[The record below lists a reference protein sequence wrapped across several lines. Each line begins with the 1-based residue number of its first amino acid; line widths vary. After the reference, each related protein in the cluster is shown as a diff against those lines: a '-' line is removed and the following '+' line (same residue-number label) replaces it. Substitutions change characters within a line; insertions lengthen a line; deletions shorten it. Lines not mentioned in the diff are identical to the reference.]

1 MTIGI
6 LVMAY
11 GTPSGLDDVEAY
23 YTHIRR
29 GRPPSQELLDEL
41 RGRYA
46 AIGGRSPLLEITHQQ
61 VAAVGDQ
68 LRADGYEDITVA
80 LGQKHAAPFIE
91 DGVAE
96 LLAAG
101 VDRIVG
107 VVLAPHYSGFSV
119 GEYAE
124 RTRKAAEQAQ
134 APPPVA
140 VVSSWHLQP
149 EYLNFLAAALDDAIA
164 SLPDTTRE
172 EAHVLFTAHSLPERI
187 LQGDDPYPTQL
198 RETAEAVARARD
210 LARWSI
216 AWQSAGRTPEPWI
229 GPDVLDAMA
238 EVAAAGAPAVVVSPV
253 GFVADHLEVLYDLDI
268 EAADRA
274 RELGIDFARTAAP
287 NADPHL
293 ARAVATAVAAVIDQ
307 ETA

>member
-1 MTIGI
+1 
-6 LVMAY
+6 MAY

-29 GRPPSQELLDEL
+29 GRPPSPELLDEL

-46 AIGGRSPLLEITHQQ
+46 AIGGRSPLLEITHAQ
-61 VAAVGDQ
+61 VAAVGEQ
-68 LRADGYEDITVA
+68 LRADGHGDIEVA

-91 DGVAE
+91 DGVAA
-96 LLAAG
+96 LLDAG
-101 VDRIVG
+101 VQRIVG

-124 RTRKAAEQAQ
+124 RTRKAAEQAS
-134 APPPVA
+134 PPPEVA
-140 VVSSWHLQP
+140 VVRSWHLEP
-149 EYLNFLAAALDDAIA
+149 EYLEFLSGALEDAIA
-164 SLPDTTRE
+164 SLP
-172 EAHVLFTAHSLPERI
+172 EASRGDCHVLFTAHSLPERI
-187 LQGDDPYPTQL
+187 LEGDDPYPTQL
-198 RETAEAVARARD
+198 RETAAAIAARHD
-210 LARWSI
+210 LRNWSV

-238 EVAAAGAPAVVVSPV
+238 ELAAAGAPAVVVSPV
-253 GFVADHLEVLYDLDI
+253 GFVSDHLEILYDLDI
-268 EAADRA
+268 EAAQRA

-293 ARAVATAVAAVIDQ
+293 AKAVAAAVEVQ
-307 ETA
+307 LAGSPA